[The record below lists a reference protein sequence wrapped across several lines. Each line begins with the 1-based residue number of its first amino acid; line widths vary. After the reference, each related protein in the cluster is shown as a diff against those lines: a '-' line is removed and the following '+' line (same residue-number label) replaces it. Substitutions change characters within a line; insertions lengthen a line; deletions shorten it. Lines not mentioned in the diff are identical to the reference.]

1 MDKERFNQ
9 IRAIIAAGIGII
21 VAYGSVRNSWLL
33 PAVAILGG
41 GIALYMSRRKVSEVL
56 HDERTAIIQQ
66 KASSRTL
73 GYVTALT
80 AIAGILLVELS
91 YRGFTEYRLVGHALT
106 YHAFIILGVQGLFTW
121 YYQRQLGG

>member
-1 MDKERFNQ
+1 LDKERFNQ
-9 IRAIIAAGIGII
+9 IRAIIATGIGII
-21 VAYGSVRNSWLL
+21 VAYGSVRHSWLL

-80 AIAGILLVELS
+80 AIIGIILVELS
-91 YRGFTEYRLVGHALT
+91 YRGFTDYRLVGYALT
-106 YHAFIILGVQGLFTW
+106 YQAFIILGVQGLFTW
-121 YYQRQLGG
+121 YYQRQMGG